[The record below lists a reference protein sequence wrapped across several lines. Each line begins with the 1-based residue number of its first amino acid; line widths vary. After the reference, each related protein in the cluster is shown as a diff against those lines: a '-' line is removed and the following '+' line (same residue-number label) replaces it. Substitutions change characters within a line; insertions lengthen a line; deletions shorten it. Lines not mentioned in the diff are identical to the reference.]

1 MINIISCLLNFKNQY
16 KILYIFTS
24 IILLVLFTVN
34 LHNCDVLIIFLYQ
47 VVTNYAGP
55 LVIVLKGPVVT
66 NYAGPLVIVLKG
78 PPCLCKND
86 IS

>member
-16 KILYIFTS
+16 KILYI
-24 IILLVLFTVN
+24 LLILFTIN

-47 VVTNYAGP
+47 VV
-55 LVIVLKGPVVT
+55 I